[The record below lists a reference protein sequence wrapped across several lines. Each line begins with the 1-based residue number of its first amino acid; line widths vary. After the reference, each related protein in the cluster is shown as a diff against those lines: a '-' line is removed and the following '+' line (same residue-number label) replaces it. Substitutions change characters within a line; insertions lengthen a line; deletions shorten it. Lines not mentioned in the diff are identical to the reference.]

1 MKTRI
6 LYTIAIVLISA
17 ASLSWADQPGPNNAI
32 TDVPGIFVG
41 HYTGKQVTGTTVVMA
56 NPPAVGGVSQRG
68 GSPGTRETDLLN
80 PVNRVDIVNAV
91 VLSGGSA
98 FGLETASGV
107 MQCLESQGI
116 GFPVGGG
123 NVVPIVPAA
132 ILFDLGRCGTPY
144 DYRPDFS
151 FGLQACM
158 AVESGP
164 VEQGNVGA
172 GAGAVSGGLK
182 GGIGTASV
190 VLDNGIV
197 IGAIVAVN
205 SVGRTFDD
213 DGKLY
218 AASLELDN
226 EFDILM
232 PERSYPW
239 PKGKHPDK
247 WPQKFDGLLRN
258 TTIAVVAANVELT
271 KAQVTKVAQ
280 MADDGLTRAIRPSH
294 TPYDGDTV
302 FALGTGELS
311 MASLGD
317 PSYIV
322 YQIGS
327 AAADVLSR
335 AVVHA
340 ILSAESTDCY
350 DSYCDNFD
358 GACKDKKKRKHWHK

>member
-1 MKTRI
+1 MKAIKLCAVIIFI
-6 LYTIAIVLISA
+6 LAI
-17 ASLSWADQPGPNNAI
+17 ASLSWAEAPGPNNAI
-32 TDVPGIFVG
+32 TDVPGIYVG
-41 HYTGKQVTGTTVVMA
+41 HYTGTHLTGTTVVLA
-56 NPPAVGGVSQRG
+56 NPPAVGGMSQRG

-98 FGLETASGV
+98 YGLETASGV
-107 MQCLESQGI
+107 MQCLENQGI
-116 GFPVGGG
+116 GFPVGTG

-132 ILFDLGRCGTPY
+132 ILFDLGRCDAPY

-151 FGLQACM
+151 FGMQACL
-158 AVESGP
+158 AVDSGP

-190 VLDNGIV
+190 VLNNGII

-205 SVGRTFDD
+205 SVGRTFDEK
-213 DGKLY
+213 GNLF

-226 EFDILM
+226 EFDILR
-232 PERSYPW
+232 PGKSDKA
-239 PKGKHPDK
+239 PKGKKKDK
-247 WPQKFDGLLRN
+247 PPKHKKEFLKN
-258 TTIAVVAANVELT
+258 TTIAVVATNVELT
-271 KAQVTKVAQ
+271 KAQITKIAQ
-280 MADDGLTRAIRPSH
+280 MADDGLARAIRPSH

-302 FALGTGELS
+302 FALGTGEIS

-317 PSYIV
+317 PSYMV
-322 YQIGS
+322 YQIGG

-340 ILSAESTDCY
+340 ILSADSTPCY
-350 DSYCDNFD
+350 ESYCDNFD
-358 GACKDKKKRKHWHK
+358 KACKKEKKKKHRGK